1 MSRNILSPISGRL
14 PMATDYVVR
23 KYRGDIITGE
33 YKAKNLLLNGFF
45 DALLDISTPT
55 HINGVVF
62 GAGTAMPSE
71 TDTALQSYLGG
82 GNSFQAQG
90 VIRNSTVSPLSV
102 TNWVT
107 IRCAEGAVVGNVS
120 ELGIYRSSSSAPVAP
135 SSGVALATRAR
146 IVDGAGSPTTITVS
160 SDEFLEVTFYWTV
173 YLMDGVTGTLTIN
186 LLGTPTDFDYEIRP
200 ISMQNTDLVANF
212 HGYTLPSN
220 NPTRELT
227 MGFYTGTSSSV
238 FISGVTGE
246 TSFGDPSSSA
256 NPPGQTNASNKFTT
270 ITPGPY
276 TPGSKQRTFTLRLPL
291 NNGNIASPGIR
302 SFNLQTG
309 GPAAIFDS
317 LWFMH
322 QVLLDGPFQK
332 MAGQIFDL
340 PIQVTLG
347 NA

>member
-1 MSRNILSPISGRL
+1 MSRNIVSPISGRL

-45 DALLDISTPT
+45 DALLDMDTNTRIK
-55 HINGVVF
+55 GVVF
-62 GAGTAMPSE
+62 GAGTATPFE

-90 VIRNSTVSPLSV
+90 IIRNSTVPPLSV

-107 IRCAEGAVVGNVS
+107 IRCDEGAVVGNVS
-120 ELGIYRSSSSAPVAP
+120 ELGIYRGTGTGAVPPSSSVD
-135 SSGVALATRAR
+135 LATRAR
-146 IVDGAGSPTTITVS
+146 IVDGMGSPTTITVGA
-160 SDEFLEVTFYWTV
+160 DEFLEVTFYWTV

-186 LLGTPTDFDYEIRP
+186 LLGTPTNFDYEIRP
-200 ISMQNTDLVANF
+200 ISMQNTSLVA
-212 HGYTLPSN
+212 GYGLGSLPSN
-220 NPTRELT
+220 NGTRDLT
-227 MGFYTGTSSSV
+227 MGFLVGSAGNTEY
-238 FISGVTGE
+238 SGVTGE
-246 TSFGDPSSSA
+246 TSFGDPSASA
-256 NPPGQTNASNKFTT
+256 APPNQNIAANKFTT
-270 ITPGPY
+270 ITQGPY

-302 SFNLQTG
+302 SFNLETG
-309 GPAAIFDS
+309 RFPGS

>member
-1 MSRNILSPISGRL
+1 MSRNIISPISGRL

-45 DALLDISTPT
+45 DELLNMSTNT
-55 HINGVVF
+55 HISGVVF
-62 GAGTAMPSE
+62 GAGTATPSE

-82 GNSFQAQG
+82 GNSFQAG
-90 VIRNSTVSPLSV
+90 GTIRNSTVNPLSV

-107 IRCAEGAVVGNVS
+107 IRCSEGAVVGNVS
-120 ELGIYRSSSSAPVAP
+120 ELGIYRGTSTSALPP
-135 SSGVALATRAR
+135 SSGVNLATRAR
-146 IVDGAGSPTTITVS
+146 IVDGMGSPTTITVA

-173 YLMDGVTGTLTIN
+173 YLMNGVTGTLTIN
-186 LLGTPTDFDYEIRP
+186 LLGTPTNFDYEIRP
-200 ISMQNTDLVANF
+200 ISMQNTTLVSEF
-212 HGYTLPSN
+212 YTSGSS
-220 NPTRELT
+220 TRELT
-227 MGFYTGTSSSV
+227 MGFKIGSTNLIQY
-238 FISGVTGE
+238 SGVTGE
-246 TSFGDPSSSA
+246 TSFGDPSESGA
-256 NPPGQTNASNKFTT
+256 PPNQNIATNKFTD
-270 ITPGPY
+270 ITQGPY

-291 NNGNIASPGIR
+291 NNGNIAAPGIR

-309 GPAAIFDS
+309 GAHSTAQ
-317 LWFMH
+317 WFMH

>member
-1 MSRNILSPISGRL
+1 MSRKVISPISGRL
-14 PMATDYVVR
+14 PMETDYVVR

-45 DALLDISTPT
+45 DALLDISTAT

-62 GAGTAMPSE
+62 GAGTATPFE

-120 ELGIYRSSSSAPVAP
+120 ELGIYRSTSESALAP
-135 SSGVALATRAR
+135 SSTRALATRAR
-146 IVDGAGSPTTITVS
+146 IVDGAGLPTTITVA

-186 LLGTPTDFDYEIRP
+186 LLGTPTNFDYEIRP
-200 ISMQNTDLVANF
+200 ISMQNTALVSNF
-212 HGYTLPSN
+212 HNANTFPS
-220 NPTRELT
+220 PVGTRDLT
-227 MGFYTGTSSSV
+227 MGFVVGTANNV
-238 FISGVTGE
+238 LNSGVTGE
-246 TSFGDPSSSA
+246 TSFGDPNSSDV
-256 NPPGQTNASNKFTT
+256 PPNHNIASNKFTT
-270 ITPGPY
+270 ITAGSY

-302 SFNLQTG
+302 SFNLVTG
-309 GPAAIFDS
+309 RGTLP
-317 LWFMH
+317 WFLH

-332 MAGQIFDL
+332 MAGQVFDL

>member
-1 MSRNILSPISGRL
+1 MSRKVISPISGRL
-14 PMATDYVVR
+14 PMETDYVVR

-45 DALLDISTPT
+45 DALLDISTAT

-62 GAGTAMPSE
+62 GAGTATPFE

-107 IRCAEGAVVGNVS
+107 IRCNEGAVVGNVS
-120 ELGIYRSSSSAPVAP
+120 ELGIYRSTSSSAVPP
-135 SSGVALATRAR
+135 SSSVDLATRAR
-146 IVDGAGSPTTITVS
+146 IVDEMGSPTTIPVGA
-160 SDEFLEVTFYWTV
+160 DEFLEVTFYWTV
-173 YLMDGVTGTLTIN
+173 YLMNGVTGTLTIN
-186 LLGTPTDFDYEIRP
+186 ILGTPTNFDYEIRP
-200 ISMQNTDLVANF
+200 ISMQNTTLVPEF
-212 HGYTLPSN
+212 KGGTFPSN
-220 NPTRELT
+220 TGTRNLT
-227 MGFYTGTSSSV
+227 MGFFASSANIASSV
-238 FISGVTGE
+238 VTGE
-246 TSFGDPSSSA
+246 TSFGDPSESSLPPNQNIAA
-256 NPPGQTNASNKFTT
+256 NRFTT
-270 ITPGPY
+270 ITQGPY

-302 SFNLQTG
+302 SFNLETG
-309 GPAAIFDS
+309 GPSAS
-317 LWFMH
+317 QWFMH

-332 MAGQIFDL
+332 MPGQIFDL

>member
-1 MSRNILSPISGRL
+1 MSRNIISPISGRL

-45 DALLDISTPT
+45 DALLDMNTDTRIK
-55 HINGVVF
+55 GVVF
-62 GAGTAMPSE
+62 GAGTATPSE

-90 VIRNSTVSPLSV
+90 IIRNSTVPPLSV

-107 IRCAEGAVVGNVS
+107 IRCNEGAVVGNVS
-120 ELGIYRSSSSAPVAP
+120 ELGIYRGTGNTTLPPSSSVD
-135 SSGVALATRAR
+135 LATRAR
-146 IVDGAGSPTTITVS
+146 IVDGMGSPTTITVA

-200 ISMQNTDLVANF
+200 ISMQNTLLVPDFA
-212 HGYTLPSN
+212 LDPDR
-220 NPTRELT
+220 TRGLG
-227 MGFYTGTSSSV
+227 MGFVVGTQNLIY
-238 FISGVTGE
+238 ISGVTGE
-246 TSFGDPSSSA
+246 TSFGDP
-256 NPPGQTNASNKFTT
+256 NASAAPPNQNVATNKFTS
-270 ITPGPY
+270 ITQGPY

-309 GPAAIFDS
+309 QSITYR
-317 LWFMH
+317 WFMH

-332 MAGQIFDL
+332 VAGQIFDL

>member
-1 MSRNILSPISGRL
+1 MSRNIISPISGRL

-45 DALLDISTPT
+45 DELLNMSTST
-55 HINGVVF
+55 YIKGVVF
-62 GAGTAMPSE
+62 GAGTATPTE

-82 GNSFQAQG
+82 GNTFQAQG
-90 VIRNSTVSPLSV
+90 VIRNSTVNPLSV

-107 IRCAEGAVVGNVS
+107 IRCNEGAVVGNVS
-120 ELGIYRSSSSAPVAP
+120 ELGIYRSSGSGAVNP
-135 SSGVALATRAR
+135 SSGVDLATRAR
-146 IVDGAGSPTTITVS
+146 IVDGMGSPTTITVA

-186 LLGTPTDFDYEIRP
+186 LLGTPTNFDYEIRP
-200 ISMQNTDLVANF
+200 ISMQNTTLVREF
-212 HGYTLPSN
+212 MTTSLPTSGG
-220 NPTRELT
+220 TRDLT
-227 MGFYTGTSSSV
+227 MGFLVGSAGNIE
-238 FISGVTGE
+238 FSGVTGE
-246 TSFGDPSSSA
+246 TSFGDPSASA
-256 NPPGQTNASNKFTT
+256 APPNQGIAANKFTT
-270 ITPGPY
+270 ITQGPY

-291 NNGNIASPGIR
+291 NNGNIDSPGIR

-309 GPAAIFDS
+309 RPADS
-317 LWFMH
+317 RWFMH

-332 MAGQIFDL
+332 MAGQVFDL

>member
-1 MSRNILSPISGRL
+1 MSRNIISPISGRL

-45 DALLDISTPT
+45 DALLDMGTDTRIK
-55 HINGVVF
+55 GVVF
-62 GAGTAMPSE
+62 GAGTATPSE
-71 TDTALQSYLGG
+71 SDTALQSYLGG

-90 VIRNSTVSPLSV
+90 VIRNSTVNPLSV

-107 IRCAEGAVVGNVS
+107 IRCDAGAVVGNVS
-120 ELGIYRSSSSAPVAP
+120 ELGIYRGSGTGALSP
-135 SSGVALATRAR
+135 SSGRDLATRAR
-146 IVDGAGSPTTITVS
+146 IVDGMGSPTTITVA

-200 ISMQNTDLVANF
+200 ISMQNTTLVPDF
-212 HGYTLPSN
+212 VTGTLPSN
-220 NPTRELT
+220 TGTRDLT
-227 MGFYTGTSSSV
+227 MGFYITLTNDVRGCS
-238 FISGVTGE
+238 VTGE
-246 TSFGDPSSSA
+246 TSFGDPSASG
-256 NPPGQTNASNKFTT
+256 NPPNQTIAANKFTS
-270 ITPGPY
+270 ITQGPY
-276 TPGSKQRTFTLRLPL
+276 TPGSKQRAFTLRLPL
-291 NNGNIASPGIR
+291 DNGNIGSPGIR
-302 SFNLQTG
+302 SFNLGTG
-309 GPAAIFDS
+309 RQPTS
-317 LWFMH
+317 TCWFMH